1 MTDDEDE
8 DEDDVHE
15 QYDGFRSAYRRAYG
29 SRGDVRWPDRSKGE
43 MLDSF
48 DGDDVYGEE
57 ELMHDSYDG
66 GGFDY
71 GPGYRLHNVDFSPAH
86 GGASTNWPGT
96 GVISLTRPIPTLPL
110 ALLNLI
116 FTRYH

>member
-1 MTDDEDE
+1 MKMMCMSSMMASGPRTG
-8 DEDDVHE
+8 V
-15 QYDGFRSAYRRAYG
+15 AYG

-43 MLDSF
+43 MLDSL

-71 GPGYRLHNVDFSPAH
+71 GPWVQIKYTMLIFPPA
-86 GGASTNWPGT
+86 SWWRIYQLPGHRAY
-96 GVISLTRPIPTLPL
+96 LTWSKPNAPIVPIK
-110 ALLNLI
+110 LNL
-116 FTRYH
+116 HSLS

>member
-1 MTDDEDE
+1 MCAARRPQRRPER
-8 DEDDVHE
+8 VW
-15 QYDGFRSAYRRAYG
+15 GSLPRSAG
-29 SRGDVRWPDRSKGE
+29 CLQRGDPPEDRRGRTLYRVSCWRWPDRSKGE

-71 GPGYRLHNVDFSPAH
+71 GPGYR
-86 GGASTNWPGT
+86 
-96 GVISLTRPIPTLPL
+96 
-110 ALLNLI
+110 
-116 FTRYH
+116 